1 MRTVVI
7 LAFSKIQSMRKLF
20 ITCLMLVSTTSIF
33 AQSREIAICG
43 NEFISN
49 TDPGFQELLNNN
61 RTTST
66 SGTIYKIPVV
76 FHVLTDQ
83 PTGVSNI
90 SDCIIQNQI
99 NILNNCFR
107 RKAGAPNTNAAG
119 ADAEIEFYLARK
131 NNSGA
136 AISGINRVNTT
147 NCNYTTV
154 NSSTQISAIRGAVNA
169 STNWPN
175 NKYLNIFVLK
185 TMPTSG
191 SIANGVR
198 GQAWYG
204 GTNMGVFVHYSY
216 VGSKNSGCPNIT
228 YLDATGFKAYD
239 LGMTIVHEVGHYL
252 NLLHTYGSTCSY
264 TDGCGDTP
272 AVTGLPDA
280 VVGTSNTNCS
290 KNDSKGVCNTSQK
303 RMWQNYLDYT
313 DDVCMDRFTPDQ
325 VTRMRSVLTSN
336 SQYTNIVTQNNFIA
350 TGGDIATSVNETT
363 FNNSLRIYPNPVQNK
378 IWLERK
384 QILGAEEYSIINLEG
399 KILLQGRITGLRQ
412 EIELGQLQSGC
423 YLLRIGKE
431 SSKFF
436 KQ

>member
-7 LAFSKIQSMRKLF
+7 LAFSKIQSMRKIF
-20 ITCLMLVSTTSIF
+20 IICLMLVSTTSVF
-33 AQSREIAICG
+33 AQNREIAICG
-43 NEFISN
+43 NEFMTN
-49 TDPGFQELLNNN
+49 TDTDVQELLNNN

-66 SGTIYKIPVV
+66 SGTIYRIPVV

-99 NILNNCFR
+99 QILNNCFR

-131 NNSGA
+131 NPTGGA
-136 AISGINRVNTT
+136 TNGINRVTT
-147 NCNYTTV
+147 ANCNYTTQTGTS
-154 NSSTQISAIRGAVNA
+154 NTQTNAIRAAAQWPVNQ
-169 STNWPN
+169 
-175 NKYLNIFVLK
+175 YLNIWVLK

-198 GQAWYG
+198 GQAWFG
-204 GTNMGVFVHYSY
+204 GSDRGVFIHYSY
-216 VGSKNSGCPNIT
+216 VGSKNSGCPNLS
-228 YLDATGFKAYD
+228 YLDATKFGAYD
-239 LGMTIVHEVGHYL
+239 LGMTLVHEIGHYL
-252 NLLHTYGSTCSY
+252 DLLHTYGSTCSY

-272 AVTGLPDA
+272 AVTGLPDG
-280 VVGTSNTNCS
+280 VVGTSNTSCS

-313 DDVCMDRFTPDQ
+313 DDLCMDRFTPNQ
-325 VTRMRSVLTSN
+325 VFRMRSLLESN
-336 SQYTNIVTQNNFIA
+336 SQYTNLVTQTNFQA

-363 FNNSLRIYPNPVQNK
+363 FNNSIRIYPNPVQNK
-378 IWLERK
+378 IWIERK
-384 QILGAEEYSIINLEG
+384 QIIGAEEYSIINLEG

-412 EIELGQLQSGC
+412 EIDLGQLPSGC
-423 YLLRIGKE
+423 YLLKIGNE